1 MFHLD
6 SFLFYKQFKLFYFQS
21 ISFLKSESK
30 KKSTE
35 SVSAD
40 KKGSLCPRKHLI
52 FFIEKRLSFCY
63 NRIKYLL

>member
-1 MFHLD
+1 MFHQD
-6 SFLFYKQFKLFYFQS
+6 SFLFYKLFKLFYFQS

-40 KKGSLCPRKHLI
+40 
-52 FFIEKRLSFCY
+52 
-63 NRIKYLL
+63 

>member
-1 MFHLD
+1 MV
-6 SFLFYKQFKLFYFQS
+6 KLFYFQS

-40 KKGSLCPRKHLI
+40 
-52 FFIEKRLSFCY
+52 
-63 NRIKYLL
+63 

>member
-1 MFHLD
+1 MD
-6 SFLFYKQFKLFYFQS
+6 SFLFYKQFKLFYFKS

-40 KKGSLCPRKHLI
+40 
-52 FFIEKRLSFCY
+52 
-63 NRIKYLL
+63 